1 MDTNGLQNRIQRL
14 GPGVGFEARVSSK
27 GEGVGNRLSKF
38 RGSLWFL
45 LSLVQIGWLKW
56 SD

>member
-14 GPGVGFEARVSSK
+14 GPGVGFEARVSSE